1 MGVIVLVIQTRDRIN
16 FQMHSK
22 YSTLVVFM
30 LVMTGFINPYE
41 NNYKAN
47 HT

>member
-22 YSTLVVFM
+22 CSTLVVFM

-41 NNYKAN
+41 NYKVN